1 MGDGMLLRII
11 IFLILGL
18 LLFGANVLFVQA
30 IRSTFFDRST
40 PSQIAPF
47 RVIGRENKDGV
58 LSIAM
63 AHELRARVGLLLREL
78 QEPDTQFDQSRF
90 DKTYQP
96 LGIPLRQ
103 VEVPDRIFEPLD
115 ITLNL
120 SGVELGGVFS
130 RLHNLI
136 TSPTALDFVVE
147 FQDDQAIVAGNLD
160 LMGGA
165 PLYAI
170 ARPPTTDEIVTVIAY
185 AIYQRQL
192 AAKIS
197 HVSALDLPE
206 FRSLI
211 SHLLKAVQL
220 NRKVLRQTVTE
231 KDYHDLLIELRE
243 FIDKLPQWQEFVH
256 LTAEVAKNA
265 KAPAEALSLYRRELA
280 LLDEDSPT
288 YSEVEDQINRL
299 EVSVHIAS
307 TEPVVPQD
315 DSAAVLKR
323 LRESTWGRSLLSKL
337 NLPTI
342 PEGVVTSSPTI
353 AILGSL
359 PSHNLLTEAQRTY
372 LRGEKRG
379 AEANYEEQFTNN
391 LVRLILM
398 IAPQAHFTFTSIKS
412 SYPGGGY
419 LESDIVD
426 ALYSLLDSSP
436 DILLITYGPFY
447 GDLLPLVINEAT
459 DQGTVVV
466 MAASADIP
474 GYEQYPIEI
483 YPNTITVAGLTN
495 DNRPVEPLPQNYNK
509 QQLYWVPAQDLPILT
524 SGGKIEPGS
533 SNSYAAALVA
543 GITWHIKVA
552 ARDITPG
559 EVFQTLSDNSKLV
572 GDALPVINASGTLNE
587 LQQRSKGLRLTPKME
602 ENKLI
607 PDNDPN
613 GLNSVISISET
624 GTIIRIKAM
633 LNIDHTYIGDLSISL
648 QSPDGKKF
656 VLHDRQ
662 GGSKDNL
669 IKTYSQELDKLIGT
683 SFKGD
688 WVLHVEDH
696 TAQDTGRLNWW
707 SLDIQY
713 AE

>member
-1 MGDGMLLRII
+1 MLLRIV

-40 PSQIAPF
+40 PNQIAPF

-63 AHELRARVGLLLREL
+63 AHELRARLGLLLREL
-78 QEPDTQFDQSRF
+78 QTPETQVDQSRF
-90 DKTYQP
+90 DKTFQP

-136 TSPTALDFVVE
+136 TRPTTLDFVVE
-147 FQDDQAIVAGNLD
+147 FQDDQAIVVGNLD

-165 PLYAI
+165 PLYI
-170 ARPPTTDEIVTVIAY
+170 VTRPTTDEIVTEIAY

-197 HVSALDLPE
+197 HVSALDLQE

-211 SHLLKAVQL
+211 LHLFNTVQL
-220 NRKVLRQTVTE
+220 NRKVLRQTVTV
-231 KDYHDLLIELRE
+231 KDYHDLLTGLRE
-243 FIDKLPQWQEFVH
+243 FTDKLPQWQEFVH

-265 KAPAEALSLYRRELA
+265 NAPAEALSLYRRELT
-280 LLDEDSPT
+280 LLDKDSPT

-299 EVSVHIAS
+299 EVTVHIAS

-323 LRESTWGRSLLSKL
+323 LRESNWGRSLLSKL

-359 PSHNLLTEAQRTY
+359 PSENLLTEAQRTY

-398 IAPQAHFTFTSIKS
+398 IAPQAHFTFTTIES

-426 ALYSLLDSSP
+426 ALHSLLSSSP
-436 DILLITYGPFY
+436 DILLVTYGPFY
-447 GDLLPLVINEAT
+447 GTLLPLVINEAT
-459 DQGTVVV
+459 FQGTVVV

-474 GYEQYPIEI
+474 GYEQFPFEI

-524 SGGKIEPGS
+524 SDGKIEPGS

-543 GITWHIKVA
+543 GITWHIKYA

-559 EVFQTLSDNSKLV
+559 EIFQTLSDNSRLV
-572 GDALPVINASGTLNE
+572 GDDLPLINASDTLND
-587 LQQRSKGLRLTPKME
+587 LQQRSMGLRLTPKME
-602 ENKLI
+602 VNKPI

-613 GLNSVISISET
+613 GLNSVISILET
-624 GTIIRIKAM
+624 GTIIRIKAT
-633 LNIDHTYIGDLSISL
+633 LDIDHTYIGDLSVSL

-662 GGSKDNL
+662 GGSKDNI

-688 WVLHVEDH
+688 WVLYVEDH